1 MITLLWLINCLFFL
15 HFLALYA
22 HSPKIVNTI
31 ITKEQPQ
38 IFYFPG
44 YFMKKF
50 KHRKAERIL

>member
-15 HFLALYA
+15 HFLAVYA